1 MNHET
6 HNPHEFRW
14 GEVLIVPL
22 IALAMTVGLFRLSPF
37 AGLAGLVAMGFLG
50 YHSYVREKETVDR
63 AVRAIEELDMRFDE
77 VTKNAVFSMP
87 FPMAVL
93 NGEGRFLWY
102 NATFRDVFD
111 IRETLLGKA
120 HTEIFPELTVTQLRD
135 KAETQFAID
144 VNDCNFHFYHNVTEA
159 RNDETLILLYGID
172 NTEDEEIRR
181 RYLAEQTVIAVI
193 LFDNYEEVRK
203 ATPEQNRP
211 ILFALIDRKLSDFAA
226 GYEASLVKYEPDRYL
241 LVTTREWLDKMKQDK
256 FPILESMRDVPHDA
270 SVRPTCSIGVGV
282 GLSSPAEMLD
292 EARQALDVALARG
305 GDQAVIKSGEDI
317 DYYGGKNQATQRYTK
332 VKARVMSNTLRSFIE
347 QADQVYICGHQNP
360 DFDAFGASLGMLA
373 FTEATGVPA
382 TIVLDSVPAA
392 IENLYDRVVAEL
404 PEIREHIV
412 FADAIRQP
420 AGQGSLVIVLD
431 NHRHDA
437 VAAPLLLD
445 GDARII
451 IIDHHRRGSGYI
463 QNAEISYIEP
473 SASSTSEMITEL
485 ISYQEEEV
493 ALPKVI
499 AEGLLAGIT
508 VDTKNFFYQTSTR
521 TFEAAAYLK
530 RRGAD
535 SMMIKEVFKD
545 PWDLVRYRSE
555 ILANAAP
562 FRPHIMIGRFEE
574 EIPGATLIA
583 SQAADDLLG
592 VRDIEASFVLARA
605 DGKTHISAR
614 SMGEISVQ
622 LIMEKL
628 GGGGHLTA
636 AATRL
641 PDDMETAQHKLEDAI
656 VAYLEEEEEDASH
669 SAERR

>member
-1 MNHET
+1 MNQDK
-6 HNPHEFRW
+6 HNLHDFRW

-22 IALAMTVGLFRLSPF
+22 IALAMSVGLFVLSPF
-37 AGLAGLVAMGFLG
+37 AGLAGLVAMIFLG
-50 YHSYVREKETVDR
+50 YHSYVREKETVER
-63 AVRAIEELDMRFDE
+63 AVNAIEQLDMRFDE
-77 VTKNAVFSMP
+77 VTKNAIFSMP

-111 IRETLLGKA
+111 IRETLLGQS
-120 HTEIFPELTVTQLRD
+120 HTEIFPELSAMALRD
-135 KAETQFAID
+135 KETEQFAIEI
-144 VNDCNFHFYHNVTEA
+144 NARNFHFYHNVTEA
-159 RNDETLILLYGID
+159 RNGETLILLYGID

-181 RYLAEQTVIAVI
+181 RYVAEQTVVAVI
-193 LFDNYEEVRK
+193 LFDNYDEVRK
-203 ATPEQNRP
+203 ATTEQDRP

-226 GYEASLVKYEPDRYL
+226 GYDASLVKYEPDRYL
-241 LVTTREWLDKMKQDK
+241 LVMTQENLEQMKEDK
-256 FPILESMRDVPHDA
+256 FPILESMREAPEDT
-270 SVRPTCSIGVGV
+270 SIRPTCSIGVGV
-282 GLSSPAEMLD
+282 GLRSPADMLD

-305 GDQAVIKSGEDI
+305 GDQAVIKSGDEI
-317 DYYGGKNQATQRYTK
+317 EYYGGKNQATQRYTK
-332 VKARVMSNTLRSFIE
+332 VKARVMSNTVRHFIE
-347 QADQVYICGHQNP
+347 QADRVYICGHQNP
-360 DFDAFGASLGMLA
+360 DFDAFGAALGMLS
-373 FTEATGVPA
+373 FVEATGVPA
-382 TIVLDSVPAA
+382 TLVLDSVPAA
-392 IENLYDRVVAEL
+392 IENLYDRVLQEL
-404 PEIREHIV
+404 PEIRQQIT

-420 AGQGSLVIVLD
+420 AGRGSLVMVLD

-437 VAAPLLLD
+437 VAAPQLLD
-445 GDARII
+445 GEARVI
-451 IIDHHRRGSGYI
+451 IIDHHRRGAGYI

-473 SASSTSEMITEL
+473 SASSTSEMMTEL
-485 ISYQEEEV
+485 ISYQEDV
-493 ALPKVI
+493 KLPKVI

-535 SMMIKEVFKD
+535 SMIIKEVFKD
-545 PWDLVRYRSE
+545 AWDLVRYRSE
-555 ILANAAP
+555 ILAKALP
-562 FRPHIMIGRFEE
+562 FRPHIMIGRFEDD
-574 EIPGATLIA
+574 ISGATLIA

-636 AATRL
+636 AATQM
-641 PDDMETAQHKLEDAI
+641 DSDMEGAQQKLEDAI
-656 VAYLEEEEEDASH
+656 VAYLEEEEDDASH